1 MQQIDKEI
9 RKRQILAFTLTFMF
23 VFGIPAIIFGASYG
37 GRAAEAA
44 EAAGKEGGG
53 TGWWILMAAGI
64 VCTAVGFFGMPLAW
78 VNYGETRGYRRIVAA
93 VVNENLHTVQ
103 EIAVQLSLSEKEVR
117 NKLDVC
123 FQKGYFVG
131 IKRNGDSLIL
141 NENRPMG
148 KKEYS
153 TQCPN
158 CGAKFIYTADN
169 AVCPYCGS
177 PVQKQ

>member
-1 MQQIDKEI
+1 MDPI
-9 RKRQILAFTLTFMF
+9 RKALRSALALSLILTFCLPVGGAMLG
-23 VFGIPAIIFGASYG
+23 VGLGFG
-37 GRAAEAA
+37 
-44 EAAGKEGGG
+44 
-53 TGWWILMAAGI
+53 
-64 VCTAVGFFGMPLAW
+64 
-78 VNYGETRGYRRIVAA
+78 VAA
-93 VVNENLHTVQ
+93 VWAVGIALMVVGFYGCPVAWVGYGNKRSLYRLVQAVEEENIYTVR
-103 EIAVQLSLSEKEVR
+103 ELASQLGLSEKEVR